1 LQRDLRAVFRPIRL
15 ESQTAGN
22 SLAGIDSYFSLPAR
36 PAMRFSGAIL
46 FLAIATQLST
56 FSAVRAQDEN
66 YAAARA
72 AARRELMLTKLEL
85 RHYQQVEYPRLRRHL
100 QAQIDLTEAEIRA
113 YKRQLHEYRPFSR
126 FSVGQP
132 FTVTIEEIRLCL
144 LEAELRLR
152 DLWAE
157 RNALIRF
164 HSDDWRFLEM
174 KVHEARLRVAEIE
187 ASHEAIAEEEL
198 ARP

>member
-1 LQRDLRAVFRPIRL
+1 
-15 ESQTAGN
+15 
-22 SLAGIDSYFSLPAR
+22 
-36 PAMRFSGAIL
+36 MRFSGAIL

-66 YAAARA
+66 YAAARVV
-72 AARRELMLTKLEL
+72 ARRELILAKLEL

-187 ASHEAIAEEEL
+187 ASNEAIAEAEL

>member
-1 LQRDLRAVFRPIRL
+1 
-15 ESQTAGN
+15 
-22 SLAGIDSYFSLPAR
+22 
-36 PAMRFSGAIL
+36 MRFSGAIL
-46 FLAIATQLST
+46 ILAIATALST
-56 FSAVRAQDEN
+56 VSSACAQDES

-72 AARRELMLTKLEL
+72 AARRDLMLAKLEL

-144 LEAELRLR
+144 MEAELRLR

-164 HSDDWRFLEM
+164 HSDDWRTLEM
-174 KVHEARLRVAEIE
+174 KVHDARLRVAEIE
-187 ASHEAIAEEEL
+187 AEHEAIADAEAP
-198 ARP
+198 ARSM

>member
-1 LQRDLRAVFRPIRL
+1 
-15 ESQTAGN
+15 
-22 SLAGIDSYFSLPAR
+22 
-36 PAMRFSGAIL
+36 MRFSGAIL
-46 FLAIATQLST
+46 ILAIASLLS
-56 FSAVRAQDEN
+56 ANQVARAQDEN

-72 AARRELMLTKLEL
+72 AARRELLLAKLEL

-100 QAQIDLTEAEIRA
+100 QAEIDLTEAEIRA

-132 FTVTIEEIRLCL
+132 FTVTIEEIRLSL

-152 DLWAE
+152 DLWEE

-174 KVHEARLRVAEIE
+174 KVQEARVRVVAIE
-187 ASHEAIAEEEL
+187 AEHEAIADAEMQ
-198 ARP
+198 AP

>member
-1 LQRDLRAVFRPIRL
+1 
-15 ESQTAGN
+15 
-22 SLAGIDSYFSLPAR
+22 
-36 PAMRFSGAIL
+36 MRFSGAPQL
-46 FLAIATQLST
+46 LAIAALLST
-56 FSAVRAQDEN
+56 FSVSRAQDES
-66 YAAARA
+66 YPAARA
-72 AARRELMLTKLEL
+72 AARRELLLAKLEL

-113 YKRQLHEYRPFSR
+113 YKRQLHEFRPFSR

-132 FTVTIEEIRLCL
+132 FTVTIQEIRLCL
-144 LEAELRLR
+144 QEAELRLR

-174 KVHEARLRVAEIE
+174 KVHDARLRVAEIE
-187 ASHEAIAEEEL
+187 AAREAVAD
-198 ARP
+198 AGAP